1 MLKARRPSTPLPRL
15 RSGRVG
21 TSPSASL
28 HSSRDK
34 SLGVFNKIGLLG
46 GVFDPPHLAHLVLA
60 QTALDE
66 LGLDEVWF
74 LPAFVPPHK
83 KNKKITPYEHRNRML
98 RLAIRGNREFKV
110 ADVEK
115 RKGGTS
121 YTVET
126 LALLRKK
133 HPGFRFYLIL
143 GSDNLAILS
152 TAWKEPQKVFSM
164 ATPVFARRPNGKA
177 KLPGW
182 LKKVLWLNNPVLN
195 ISSTNLR
202 ARVKAG
208 RSIRYLI
215 PEAVERHIKRN
226 RLYR

>member
-1 MLKARRPSTPLPRL
+1 MLKARRPPALL
-15 RSGRVG
+15 DFARS
-21 TSPSASL
+21 
-28 HSSRDK
+28 K
-34 SLGVFNKIGLLG
+34 SLGVFKKIGLLG

-98 RLAIRGNREFKV
+98 GLAIRGNREFKV
-110 ADVEK
+110 VDVEK

-126 LALLRKK
+126 LVLLRKK
-133 HPGFRFYLIL
+133 HPGFRFYLVL

-152 TAWKEPQKVFSM
+152 TTWKEPQKIFSM
-164 ATPVFARRPNGKA
+164 ATPVFVRRPDGKT
-177 KLPGW
+177 KLPTW
-182 LKKVLWLNNPVLN
+182 LQRAVWLSNPLLD

-202 ARVKAG
+202 RRVKAG
-208 RSIRYLI
+208 RSIRYLV
-215 PEAVERHIKRN
+215 PETVERYITRK